1 MWKIRN
7 MSKPNGSMRAVFF
20 ALGGNTLIAIM
31 KFIVAFITNSS
42 GMLAESI
49 HSAADCLNQVF
60 LLVGDKRSKKK
71 PTEWHSFGYE
81 RESFFWS
88 LMVAILLFFVGALF
102 SIYEGVHKLIH
113 PEPLH
118 DIYWVFV
125 VLTISIII
133 ESKSFMVAYKEFRK
147 KSKRS
152 FYRAIE
158 DSTDTSLMV
167 ILLEDFAAL
176 SGLIIVLITTSLSIF
191 YPIFDAIGSIFV
203 GLLLISVAYKLA
215 DEIRRL
221 IIGESIP
228 RNDRVKIKNIINK
241 YDLIEHINRIQTQVI
256 GNDKYM
262 VLISVD
268 IDDESKGYKIEDV
281 IDKIKMEI
289 LEEIPEVK
297 MISIDIQDP
306 NKTLIHQ

>member
-1 MWKIRN
+1 
-7 MSKPNGSMRAVFF
+7 MSKPNGSMIAVFF
-20 ALGGNTLIAIM
+20 ALGGNTLIAII
-31 KFIVAFITNSS
+31 KFIVYSITNSS
-42 GMLAESI
+42 GMLAEAI
-49 HSAADCLNQVF
+49 HSTADCLNQIF
-60 LLVGDKRSKKK
+60 LLVGNKRSKKK

-88 LMVAILLFFVGALF
+88 LMVAIFLFFVGSLF
-102 SIYEGVHKLIH
+102 SIYEGIHKIIQ

-125 VLTISIII
+125 VLVISIII

-147 KSKRS
+147 KSKGSS

-176 SGLIIVLITTSLSIF
+176 SGLIIVLITTSLSMF
-191 YPIFDAIGSIFV
+191 YPVFDAIGSIFV

-228 RNDRVKIKNIINK
+228 RNDRIKIKNIINK
-241 YDLIEHINRIQTQVI
+241 YDLVEHINRIQTQVI

-262 VLISVD
+262 VLISID